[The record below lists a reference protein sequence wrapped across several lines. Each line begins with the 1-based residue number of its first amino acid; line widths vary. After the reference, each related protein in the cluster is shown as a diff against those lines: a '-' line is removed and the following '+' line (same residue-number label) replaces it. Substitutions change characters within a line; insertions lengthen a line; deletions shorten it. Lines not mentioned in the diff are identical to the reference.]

1 MVIKCVNGDAP
12 LNLRKMVF
20 FSQNRRMMILEEHF
34 DVIGERALSVC
45 GPRLWNALPTQL
57 RLEVDF
63 DAFNDI
69 LFGILT

>member
-1 MVIKCVNGDAP
+1 MVIKWRCSTGFEKDGLFLTKSKNDDPRGT
-12 LNLRKMVF
+12 
-20 FSQNRRMMILEEHF
+20 F
-34 DVIGERALSVC
+34 DVFGERALSVC